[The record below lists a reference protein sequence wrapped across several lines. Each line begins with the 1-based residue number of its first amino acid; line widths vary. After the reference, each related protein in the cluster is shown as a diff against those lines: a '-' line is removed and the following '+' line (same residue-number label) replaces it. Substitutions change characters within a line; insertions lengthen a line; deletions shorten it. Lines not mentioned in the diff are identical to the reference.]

1 MYKQHA
7 FYEEI
12 ILLRFIVTQ
21 LKLSDGDL
29 ETMEFLAERPSQ
41 HYLLKA
47 SLFEDN
53 NVGIADCAVHA
64 SKSVH

>member
-1 MYKQHA
+1 M
-7 FYEEI
+7 
-12 ILLRFIVTQ
+12 TQ
-21 LKLSDGDL
+21 LKVSDGDL